1 MPVKSIATSSKAI
14 FFKKYFQRI
23 IFLHNLLI
31 IYRPHCD
38 DLPISPTPTH
48 WLSPPQSAIES
59 AARAPS
65 VPLSMLDMF
74 DMPSEFAVSQRP
86 MSRQRAVADLQTP
99 LRGASGAKKKKRR
112 GSKKKS
118 PSSAKKVAADAAA
131 DGSET
136 AAAAA
141 DSVAAANSAEP
152 SGADHQLSDDDDGD
166 SGDASSGDDDV
177 TANDTDTDDDDDDDE
192 AREDEAA
199 AARKFAAVQAKVK
212 QEFVAGQQHLKSTL
226 KYGRVQ

>member
-1 MPVKSIATSSKAI
+1 
-14 FFKKYFQRI
+14 
-23 IFLHNLLI
+23 LHNLLI

-38 DLPISPTPTH
+38 DLLISPTPTH

-118 PSSAKKVAADAAA
+118 PSSAKKVEADAAA

-136 AAAAA
+136 TAAAA
-141 DSVAAANSAEP
+141 DSVAAANGAEP
-152 SGADHQLSDDDDGD
+152 SGADHQLSDDDDD
-166 SGDASSGDDDV
+166 SGDASSDDGGVD
-177 TANDTDTDDDDDDDE
+177 NDTDEEEEDDDDDDE
-192 AREDEAA
+192 TREDEAA

-226 KYGRVQ
+226 KYGGVRYHSLTNQ